1 MYVVFFIIFFWLI
14 VNLWSVLHR
23 IYVHMIYLNVITLY
37 CIYEQLSSRAT
48 PLIICSRIITS
59 IFFYISAQYRLDYTI
74 MKQPGECPSSDKWS
88 PATNYPAT
96 AYHNVR
102 RYYNCNYYHHCY
114 QRNYHHRHYYHHH
127 CHYQNHRHYQHYC
140 NHYYQF
146 TNANRSNDKMPRND
160 RYHSS
165 LHILAIFLNVLFHN
179 PDDNDDANA
188 DADADNDK
196 NDDEDINVY
205 VKHDNDN
212 NKVFLTKNVSRF
224 MLPDILFTNCVW

>member
-1 MYVVFFIIFFWLI
+1 
-14 VNLWSVLHR
+14 
-23 IYVHMIYLNVITLY
+23 
-37 CIYEQLSSRAT
+37 
-48 PLIICSRIITS
+48 
-59 IFFYISAQYRLDYTI
+59 
-74 MKQPGECPSSDKWS
+74 
-88 PATNYPAT
+88 
-96 AYHNVR
+96 
-102 RYYNCNYYHHCY
+102 
-114 QRNYHHRHYYHHH
+114 
-127 CHYQNHRHYQHYC
+127 
-140 NHYYQF
+140 
-146 TNANRSNDKMPRND
+146 MPRND

-224 MLPDILFTNCVW
+224 MLPDILFTNCV